1 MNSLSESFEN
11 HILDNLKK
19 CGCDIAELSARGLSL
34 GAAVSGGA
42 DSVCLLLC
50 LAELCR
56 KSGCSLKVITV
67 NHRIRSEAE
76 SSGDAL
82 FVRDLCRR
90 LLNDGLPVSFFLYE
104 LKPGEVGA
112 LSEKRKNGIE
122 EAARFLRYKAFSEF
136 SQKENVP
143 FVCLAH
149 NQNDQ
154 IETLVMRFL
163 QGSAGT
169 SGIRPVRGVF
179 IRPLLDVTRGEI
191 EAYLTERGEFW
202 RTDSTNF
209 DEHYM
214 RNRIRRSVVPFLDG
228 KFPGWKKSVLGGS
241 IRAELDEDFF
251 ENECSKVVPL
261 EETEKSV
268 SFDRNA
274 FQKVHPA
281 VSSRV
286 ILRSVSKISPGIRI
300 PFYLVKNIL
309 DLLCGGSESGCVES
323 HGVVICF
330 DKSRVYV
337 KIKEFIATDSCFFA
351 IIEKSGDFQ
360 FPFGTVFVQ
369 CSGKTASAAF
379 KSGAVLENIPVPFCI
394 RSRQADDRV
403 KTVSGGT
410 KSVSDVLSDCHIP
423 AELKAQVPVV
433 QELATGNQEI
443 RAVVASVF
451 GYTDWIVR
459 T

>member
-1 MNSLSESFEN
+1 
-11 HILDNLKK
+11 
-19 CGCDIAELSARGLSL
+19 
-34 GAAVSGGA
+34 
-42 DSVCLLLC
+42 
-50 LAELCR
+50 
-56 KSGCSLKVITV
+56 
-67 NHRIRSEAE
+67 
-76 SSGDAL
+76 
-82 FVRDLCRR
+82 
-90 LLNDGLPVSFFLYE
+90 
-104 LKPGEVGA
+104 
-112 LSEKRKNGIE
+112 
-122 EAARFLRYKAFSEF
+122 
-136 SQKENVP
+136 
-143 FVCLAH
+143 
-149 NQNDQ
+149 
-154 IETLVMRFL
+154 
-163 QGSAGT
+163 
-169 SGIRPVRGVF
+169 
-179 IRPLLDVTRGEI
+179 
-191 EAYLTERGEFW
+191 
-202 RTDSTNF
+202 
-209 DEHYM
+209 M

-274 FQKVHPA
+274 FQKLHPA

-379 KSGAVLENIPVPFCI
+379 KSGAVLEDIPVPFCI

>member
-1 MNSLSESFEN
+1 
-11 HILDNLKK
+11 
-19 CGCDIAELSARGLSL
+19 
-34 GAAVSGGA
+34 
-42 DSVCLLLC
+42 
-50 LAELCR
+50 
-56 KSGCSLKVITV
+56 
-67 NHRIRSEAE
+67 
-76 SSGDAL
+76 
-82 FVRDLCRR
+82 
-90 LLNDGLPVSFFLYE
+90 
-104 LKPGEVGA
+104 
-112 LSEKRKNGIE
+112 
-122 EAARFLRYKAFSEF
+122 
-136 SQKENVP
+136 
-143 FVCLAH
+143 
-149 NQNDQ
+149 
-154 IETLVMRFL
+154 
-163 QGSAGT
+163 
-169 SGIRPVRGVF
+169 
-179 IRPLLDVTRGEI
+179 
-191 EAYLTERGEFW
+191 
-202 RTDSTNF
+202 
-209 DEHYM
+209 M

-241 IRAELDEDFF
+241 VRAELDEDFF

-268 SFDRNA
+268 SFERNA

-330 DKSRVYV
+330 DKLRVYV

-379 KSGAVLENIPVPFCI
+379 ESGAVLEDIPVPFCI

-403 KTVSGGT
+403 KTASGGT

-433 QELATGNQEI
+433 QELAAENQEI

-451 GYTDWIVR
+451 GYADWIVR

>member
-19 CGCDIAELSARGLSL
+19 CGCDIVELSARGLSL

-82 FVRDLCRR
+82 FVRDLCCR

-149 NQNDQ
+149 NQNDK

-274 FQKVHPA
+274 FQKLHPA

-351 IIEKSGDFQ
+351 ILSNSRIFSSFI
-360 FPFGTVFVQ
+360 FSAMVY
-369 CSGKTASAAF
+369 ASS
-379 KSGAVLENIPVPFCI
+379 K
-394 RSRQADDRV
+394 
-403 KTVSGGT
+403 
-410 KSVSDVLSDCHIP
+410 
-423 AELKAQVPVV
+423 
-433 QELATGNQEI
+433 
-443 RAVVASVF
+443 
-451 GYTDWIVR
+451 
-459 T
+459 